1 MRLISLSNATP
12 ELASPLR
19 GGASLGASISAVAG
33 PAGQARES
41 APATRL
47 ATEMPLC
54 WRQMREYMTDS
65 ALPTPP
71 PPTLPET
78 QRLPGVLA
86 RYRDPKLAWSLTEIA
101 VTLAPLVALW
111 AAMWALMHVSYWLTL
126 ALALPAAGFLV
137 RLFLIQ
143 HDCGHG
149 AFFRHRAINDWVG
162 RVFGIVTLTPYDY
175 WKRTHATHHAT
186 AGNLD
191 RRGLGDIVTLTVGEY
206 LALSWP
212 KRLRYR
218 LYRHP
223 LVMFG
228 VGPTYLFLLQHR
240 APLGLMSA
248 GWQPWLSTMS
258 TNLGGAVVVALLMW
272 LIGPAP
278 FLLIHG
284 PIFVLAATIGVWLFY
299 VQHQFE
305 NTRWAHEAQWSLP
318 EAALHGSSYYD
329 LPMVLRWFSA
339 NIGVHHV
346 HHLSSR
352 IPFYRLREVL
362 RDYPELGTIS
372 RVTLWQSLR
381 CVNYT
386 LWDED
391 AQRLISFGALRRKLR
406 GTGAR
411 A

>member
-1 MRLISLSNATP
+1 MRNPMIDNAP
-12 ELASPLR
+12 
-19 GGASLGASISAVAG
+19 
-33 PAGQARES
+33 
-41 APATRL
+41 
-47 ATEMPLC
+47 
-54 WRQMREYMTDS
+54 
-65 ALPTPP
+65 PTPP

-101 VTLAPLVALW
+101 VTLAPLIALW

-149 AFFRHRAINDWVG
+149 AFFRHRALNDWVG
-162 RVFGIVTLTPYDY
+162 RVFGVVTLTPYDY

-206 LALSWP
+206 LALDWRR
-212 KRLRYR
+212 RLRYR

-223 LVMFG
+223 IVMFG
-228 VGPTYLFLLQHR
+228 LGPTYLFLLQHR
-240 APLGLMSA
+240 APLGLMGE
-248 GWQPWLSTMS
+248 GWKPWLSTMS
-258 TNLGGAVVVALLMW
+258 TNFAAAAVIALLMW

-318 EAALHGSSYYD
+318 EAALHGSSFYD

-362 RDYPELGTIS
+362 RDYPELGAIS

-391 AQRLISFGALRRKLR
+391 AQRLISFGALRGKLR
-406 GTGAR
+406 QADKR

>member
-1 MRLISLSNATP
+1 
-12 ELASPLR
+12 
-19 GGASLGASISAVAG
+19 
-33 PAGQARES
+33 
-41 APATRL
+41 
-47 ATEMPLC
+47 MPL
-54 WRQMREYMTDS
+54 WWEQMSDPMTDN
-65 ALPTPP
+65 AMPTPP

-111 AAMWALMHVSYWLTL
+111 AGMWALMHVSYWLTL

-149 AFFRHRAINDWVG
+149 SFFRHRALNDWVG
-162 RVFGIVTLTPYDY
+162 RVCGVVTLTPYDY
-175 WKRTHATHHAT
+175 WKRTHAAHHAT

-206 LALSWP
+206 LALSWS
-212 KRLRYR
+212 RRFRYR
-218 LYRHP
+218 LYRNP
-223 LVMFG
+223 VVMFG
-228 VGPTYLFLLQHR
+228 LGPTYLFLLQHR
-240 APLGLMSA
+240 APLGLMGD
-248 GWQPWLSTMS
+248 GWKPWLSTMS
-258 TNLGGAVVVALLMW
+258 TNLGAAAVVALLMW

-305 NTRWAHEAQWSLP
+305 KTRWAHEAQWSLP
-318 EAALHGSSYYD
+318 EAALHGSSFYD
-329 LPMVLRWFSA
+329 LPIVLRWFSA

-406 GTGAR
+406 GSSA

>member
-1 MRLISLSNATP
+1 
-12 ELASPLR
+12 
-19 GGASLGASISAVAG
+19 
-33 PAGQARES
+33 
-41 APATRL
+41 
-47 ATEMPLC
+47 
-54 WRQMREYMTDS
+54 
-65 ALPTPP
+65 
-71 PPTLPET
+71 
-78 QRLPGVLA
+78 
-86 RYRDPKLAWSLTEIA
+86 
-101 VTLAPLVALW
+101 
-111 AAMWALMHVSYWLTL
+111 
-126 ALALPAAGFLV
+126 
-137 RLFLIQ
+137 
-143 HDCGHG
+143 
-149 AFFRHRAINDWVG
+149 
-162 RVFGIVTLTPYDY
+162 
-175 WKRTHATHHAT
+175 
-186 AGNLD
+186 
-191 RRGLGDIVTLTVGEY
+191 
-206 LALSWP
+206 
-212 KRLRYR
+212 
-218 LYRHP
+218 
-223 LVMFG
+223 
-228 VGPTYLFLLQHR
+228 
-240 APLGLMSA
+240 
-248 GWQPWLSTMS
+248 MS
-258 TNLGGAVVVALLMW
+258 TNLGVAVVVAVLMW

-305 NTRWAHEAQWSLP
+305 NTRWAHEAQWSFP

-386 LWDED
+386 LWDEE
-391 AQRLISFGALRRKLR
+391 AQRLISFAALRKKLQ

>member
-1 MRLISLSNATP
+1 
-12 ELASPLR
+12 
-19 GGASLGASISAVAG
+19 
-33 PAGQARES
+33 
-41 APATRL
+41 
-47 ATEMPLC
+47 
-54 WRQMREYMTDS
+54 
-65 ALPTPP
+65 
-71 PPTLPET
+71 
-78 QRLPGVLA
+78 
-86 RYRDPKLAWSLTEIA
+86 
-101 VTLAPLVALW
+101 
-111 AAMWALMHVSYWLTL
+111 
-126 ALALPAAGFLV
+126 
-137 RLFLIQ
+137 
-143 HDCGHG
+143 
-149 AFFRHRAINDWVG
+149 
-162 RVFGIVTLTPYDY
+162 LTPYDY
-175 WKRTHATHHAT
+175 WKRTHAAHHAT

-206 LALSWP
+206 LALSW
-212 KRLRYR
+212 RRRFRYR
-218 LYRHP
+218 LYRNP
-223 LVMFG
+223 VVMFG
-228 VGPTYLFLLQHR
+228 LGPTYLFLLQHR
-240 APLGLMSA
+240 APLGLMGE
-248 GWQPWLSTMS
+248 GWKPWLSTMS
-258 TNLGGAVVVALLMW
+258 TNLGAAALVALLMW

-329 LPMVLRWFSA
+329 LPLVLRWFSA

-362 RDYPELGTIS
+362 RDYPELGAIS

-406 GTGAR
+406 GAGA
-411 A
+411 AA